1 MPLYKKWSAFNKVN
15 VLNET
20 DAYGVYELG
29 DSNGEIV
36 YIGHG
41 RIRDRLNSHFLGGRH
56 PIPRTSLYRFAVTG
70 SKQRAEERER
80 AEIKAYFRTHGR
92 CPSYNKRLG

>member
-1 MPLYKKWSAFNKVN
+1 MPLFKKLSSFNKDN
-15 VLNET
+15 VLSET
-20 DAYGVYELG
+20 DAFGVYELA
-29 DSNGEIV
+29 DSGGEIV

-41 RIRDRLNSHFLGGRH
+41 RIRDRLNAHFLGGRH
-56 PIPRTSLYRFAVTG
+56 PIPKVSLYRFEVTG

-80 AEIKAYFRTHGR
+80 AEIKDYFRTHGK